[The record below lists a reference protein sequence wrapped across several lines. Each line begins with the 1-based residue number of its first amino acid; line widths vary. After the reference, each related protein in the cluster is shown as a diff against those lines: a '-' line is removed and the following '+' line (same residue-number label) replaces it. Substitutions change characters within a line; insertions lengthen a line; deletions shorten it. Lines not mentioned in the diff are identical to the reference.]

1 MTREDDARHN
11 LERME
16 NEAEKLFSSP
26 PQAPPE
32 DRIEVLGRRIGRILG
47 YVLAAALI
55 VYLYATYLT

>member
-1 MTREDDARHN
+1 MNREDEARRA

-16 NEAEKLFSSP
+16 SEAEKLFTSP
-26 PQAPPE
+26 PQPPPE